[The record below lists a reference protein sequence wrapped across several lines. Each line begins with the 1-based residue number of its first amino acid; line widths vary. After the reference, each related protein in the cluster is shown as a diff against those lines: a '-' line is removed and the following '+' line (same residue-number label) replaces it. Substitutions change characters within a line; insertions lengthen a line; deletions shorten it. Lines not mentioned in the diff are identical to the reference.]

1 MIFGKYP
8 HRHSKTEPKSKPLV
22 NTVVFALRVFLASPW
37 PSKTAPTQRRRPVAT
52 AACRAAEA
60 ACRAAEAACHAAEAA
75 RHAADAACHAAV
87 AAGRAAGAVCHA
99 AEAACDAEDAAAGKF
114 SMVRNVPPR
123 RGKLFVAVHRGR
135 TETM

>member
-52 AACRAAEA
+52 AACRAAGAACRAAEA
-60 ACRAAEAACHAAEAA
+60 ACCAAEAACHAAEAA

-99 AEAACDAEDAAAGKF
+99 AEGACDAEDAAAGKF

-123 RGKLFVAVHRGR
+123 RGKL
-135 TETM
+135 